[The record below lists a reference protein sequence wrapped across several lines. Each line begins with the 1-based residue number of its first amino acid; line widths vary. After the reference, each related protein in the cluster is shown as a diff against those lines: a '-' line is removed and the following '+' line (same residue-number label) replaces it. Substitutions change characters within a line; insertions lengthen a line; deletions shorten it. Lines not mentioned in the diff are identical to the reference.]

1 MKPHG
6 KGRWDSL
13 YFDYP
18 VFTAPP
24 REGLAL
30 SAPVTIVGAGPIGMI
45 AALTLAHHGQ
55 PSVIVDDKH
64 TFNDGSR
71 AICVARSSLVA
82 LQMLGIEAPFLD
94 KALPWHSGRSFFR
107 GKQILEFFMGDSAEE
122 RHRPMYNL
130 EQQYIEKFLHDAV
143 AENPLIDMR
152 WQTACTGLAD
162 LPDGAGNLGGG
173 GGSNGG
179 GDSGGVMLTLT
190 DPQGSY
196 EMRTGWLLAADG
208 ARSPIRAM
216 KGLRLKGQ
224 NFEGRYVIADIQMKN
239 PVPVERFALFDPDA
253 RPGSTVL
260 VHQQPDNIWRIDYQ
274 LRDDENEDEALREE
288 NIRTAVQRVLDECGY
303 SAPWELEW
311 WSIYS
316 ANTLLLD
323 SYRHGRTIFIG
334 DSAHI
339 VPIFGVRGFN
349 NGVLDGV
356 NIGWKLAWYLAGKAD
371 EAILDSYDHERRR
384 ATLDVIEKSGRSAQF
399 MTPRT
404 RGFTIMRDAALSLA
418 LDFPFASQFAN
429 PRNMTH
435 YEYQDSPLTLGFA
448 AQMEDTG
455 LTGRPGGP
463 EKPGTAEPGTAEPGT
478 AAPGAAA
485 PDARIEGRFIMDMFG
500 SGFTLL
506 VFGENTAWA
515 GPDDGMDERMT
526 VIRLA
531 SDSSAARVYGAG
543 DGDTVLIRP
552 DRFIA
557 ARWQD
562 ATPAEIIAA
571 LDRICRGGRAHIT
584 RNVA

>member
-1 MKPHG
+1 MKPQG

-18 VFTAPP
+18 VFAAPP
-24 REGLAL
+24 RAGLAT
-30 SAPVTIVGAGPIGMI
+30 SAEVAIVGAGPIGMI

-55 PSVIVDDKH
+55 SCVIVDDKH

-82 LQMLGIEAPFLD
+82 LQMLGIAAPFLE
-94 KALPWHSGRSFFR
+94 KSLPWQSGRSFFR
-107 GKQILEFFMGDSAEE
+107 GQQILEFFMGDSDEE

-143 AENPLIDMR
+143 AASPLIDMR
-152 WQTACTGLAD
+152 WQTACTGIAD
-162 LPDGAGNLGGG
+162 LPEGDGNGDR
-173 GGSNGG
+173 NGG
-179 GDSGGVMLTLT
+179 VILTLT
-190 DPQGSY
+190 DPEGDY
-196 EMRTGWLLAADG
+196 ELRTDWLLAADG

-224 NFEGRYVIADIQMKN
+224 NFEGRYVIADIQMRN

-260 VHQQPDNIWRIDYQ
+260 VHQQPDDIWRIDYQ
-274 LRDDENEDEALREE
+274 LRDDEDEEDALRED
-288 NIRTAVQRVLDECGY
+288 NIRAAVQRVLDECGY

-311 WSIYS
+311 WSVYS

-323 SYRHGRTIFIG
+323 SYRHGRTLFIG
-334 DSAHI
+334 DAAHI

-356 NIGWKLAWYLAGKAD
+356 NIGWKLAWHLAGKAD

-384 ATLDVIEKSGRSAQF
+384 ATLDVIEKSGKSAQF

-404 RGFTIMRDAALSLA
+404 RGFRIMRDAALSLA

-429 PRNMTH
+429 PRNMTP
-435 YEYQDSPLTLGFA
+435 YDYLDSPLTLADGQDWDSCARQGEAGEGNIWA
-448 AQMEDTG
+448 A
-455 LTGRPGGP
+455 R
-463 EKPGTAEPGTAEPGT
+463 
-478 AAPGAAA
+478 PGAAA
-485 PDARIEGRFIMDMFG
+485 PDARLDDGFLMDRFG
-500 SGFTLL
+500 PGFTLL
-506 VFGENTAWA
+506 AFGESTALE
-515 GPDDGMDERMT
+515 DDTDDRIT

-531 SDSSAARVYGAG
+531 ADSGAARIYGAD
-543 DGDTVLIRP
+543 DGHAVLIRP

-557 ARWQD
+557 ARWHE
-562 ATPAEIIAA
+562 AGPVEITAA
-571 LDRICRGGRAHIT
+571 VDRICGGGQAQRSRSA
-584 RNVA
+584 A

>member
-1 MKPHG
+1 MKPRG
-6 KGRWDSL
+6 KGRWESL

-18 VFTAPP
+18 VFDAPP
-24 REGLAL
+24 RAGLAT
-30 SAPVTIVGAGPIGMI
+30 SAEVTIVGSGPIGMV

-55 PSVIVDDKH
+55 RCVIVDDKH

-82 LQMLGIEAPFLD
+82 MQMLGIEAPFLE
-94 KALPWHSGRSFFR
+94 KSLPWLSGRSFFR
-107 GKQILEFFMGDSAEE
+107 GRQFLEFFMADSPEE

-130 EQQYIEKFLHDAV
+130 EQQYIEKFLYDAV
-143 AENPLIDMR
+143 ADSPLIDMR
-152 WQTACTGLAD
+152 WRTECTGMRETG
-162 LPDGAGNLGGG
+162 DGL
-173 GGSNGG
+173 
-179 GDSGGVMLTLT
+179 VLTLR
-190 DPQGSY
+190 DPEGEY
-196 EMRTGWLLAADG
+196 ELHSGWLLAADG

-224 NFEGRYVIADIQMKN
+224 NFEGRYVIADIQMRN

-260 VHQQPDNIWRIDYQ
+260 LHQQPDDIWRIDYQ
-274 LRDDENEDEALREE
+274 LRDDEDEDEALRED
-288 NIRTAVQRVLDECGY
+288 NIRAAVQRVLDECGY

-311 WSIYS
+311 WSVYS

-356 NIGWKLAWYLAGKAD
+356 NVGWKLAWHLAGKAD

-384 ATLDVIEKSGRSAQF
+384 ATLDVIEKSGKSAQF

-404 RGFTIMRDAALSLA
+404 RGFAIMRDAALSLA
-418 LDFPFASQFAN
+418 LDFPFAGQFAN
-429 PRNMTH
+429 PRNMTP
-435 YEYQDSPLTLGFA
+435 YEYLDSPLTMA
-448 AQMEDTG
+448 DDADWTG
-455 LTGRPGGP
+455 SGRTGYGWKGG
-463 EKPGTAEPGTAEPGT
+463 GVADLSR
-478 AAPGAAA
+478 PGAAA
-485 PDARIEGRFIMDMFG
+485 PDARLETGFLIDRFGRD
-500 SGFTLL
+500 FTLL
-506 VFGENTAWA
+506 AFGETPGLDALA
-515 GPDDGMDERMT
+515 DDRVT

-531 SDSSAARVYGAG
+531 ADSGAARVYGAG
-543 DGDTVLIRP
+543 DGDVVLVRP

-557 ARWQD
+557 ARWRHAGSAD
-562 ATPAEIIAA
+562 VTRAITA
-571 LDRICRGGRAHIT
+571 ICAGGIT
-584 RNVA
+584 RQKRSAA

>member
-24 REGLAL
+24 REGLAR
-30 SAPVTIVGAGPIGMI
+30 SAAVTIVGAGPIGMI

-55 PSVIVDDKH
+55 PTVIVDDKH

-82 LQMLGIEAPFLD
+82 LQMLGIAAPFLE
-94 KALPWHSGRSFFR
+94 KSLAWRSGRSFFR
-107 GKQILEFFMGDSAEE
+107 GRQILEFFMGDSDEE

-143 AENPLIDMR
+143 AASPLIDMR
-152 WQTACTGLAD
+152 WQTACTGVAD
-162 LPDGAGNLGGG
+162 LPGDDGE
-173 GGSNGG
+173 
-179 GDSGGVMLTLT
+179 SGGVMLTLN
-190 DPQGSY
+190 DPNGPY
-196 EMRTGWLLAADG
+196 EMRTDWLLAADG

-260 VHQQPDNIWRIDYQ
+260 VHQQPDDIWRIDYQ
-274 LRDDENEDEALREE
+274 LRDDEDEAEAMAE
-288 NIRTAVQRVLDECGY
+288 ANIRAAVQRVLDECGY
-303 SAPWELEW
+303 TAPWELEW
-311 WSIYS
+311 WSVYS

-356 NIGWKLAWYLAGKAD
+356 NIGWKLAWHLAGKAD

-429 PRNMTH
+429 PRNMTP
-435 YEYQDSPLTLGFA
+435 YEYHDSPLTRQGS
-448 AQMEDTG
+448 E
-455 LTGRPGGP
+455 RPVAERCEGGP
-463 EKPGTAEPGTAEPGT
+463 VA
-478 AAPGAAA
+478 GAAA
-485 PDARIEGRFIMDMFG
+485 PDARFGAGFLIDRFG
-500 SGFTLL
+500 TGFTLL
-506 VFGENTAWA
+506 LFGDRPCEIT
-515 GPDDGMDERMT
+515 DDRVT
-526 VIRLA
+526 SVRVPA
-531 SDSSAARVYGAG
+531 DSGAARVYDAR
-543 DGDTVLIRP
+543 DGDAVLIRP

-557 ARWQD
+557 ARWHN
-562 ATPAEIIAA
+562 AEAGDIIAEM
-571 LDRICRGGRAHIT
+571 DRICHGGRMPADENQM
-584 RNVA
+584 RKSR

>member
-1 MKPHG
+1 MKPQG

-18 VFTAPP
+18 VFAAPP
-24 REGLAL
+24 RAGLAT
-30 SAPVTIVGAGPIGMI
+30 SAEVAIVGAGPIGMI

-55 PSVIVDDKH
+55 SCVIVDDKH

-82 LQMLGIEAPFLD
+82 LQMLGIAAPFLE
-94 KALPWHSGRSFFR
+94 KSLPWQSGRSFFR
-107 GKQILEFFMGDSAEE
+107 GQQILEFFMGDSDEE

-143 AENPLIDMR
+143 AASPLIDMR
-152 WQTACTGLAD
+152 WQTACTGIAD
-162 LPDGAGNLGGG
+162 LPEGDGNGDR
-173 GGSNGG
+173 NGG
-179 GDSGGVMLTLT
+179 VILTLT
-190 DPQGSY
+190 DPEGDY
-196 EMRTGWLLAADG
+196 ELRTDWLLAADG

-224 NFEGRYVIADIQMKN
+224 NFEGRYVIADIQMRN

-260 VHQQPDNIWRIDYQ
+260 VHQQPDDIWRIDYQ
-274 LRDDENEDEALREE
+274 LRDDEDEEDALRED
-288 NIRTAVQRVLDECGY
+288 NIRAAVQRVLDECGY

-311 WSIYS
+311 WSVYS

-323 SYRHGRTIFIG
+323 SYRHGRTLFIG
-334 DSAHI
+334 DAAHI

-356 NIGWKLAWYLAGKAD
+356 NIGWKLAWHLAGKAD

-384 ATLDVIEKSGRSAQF
+384 ATLDVIEKSGKSAQF

-404 RGFTIMRDAALSLA
+404 RGFRIMRDAALSLA

-429 PRNMTH
+429 PRNMTP
-435 YEYQDSPLTLGFA
+435 YDYLDSPLTLADGQDWDGGARQGEAGEGNIWA
-448 AQMEDTG
+448 A
-455 LTGRPGGP
+455 R
-463 EKPGTAEPGTAEPGT
+463 
-478 AAPGAAA
+478 PGAAA
-485 PDARIEGRFIMDMFG
+485 PDARLDDGFLMDRFG
-500 SGFTLL
+500 PGFTLL
-506 VFGENTAWA
+506 AFGESTALE
-515 GPDDGMDERMT
+515 DDTDDRIT

-531 SDSSAARVYGAG
+531 ADSGAARIYGAD
-543 DGDTVLIRP
+543 DGHAVLIRP

-557 ARWQD
+557 ARWHE
-562 ATPAEIIAA
+562 AGPVEITAA
-571 LDRICRGGRAHIT
+571 VDRICGGGQAQRSRSA
-584 RNVA
+584 A

>member
-1 MKPHG
+1 MKPQG
-6 KGRWDSL
+6 KGRWESL

-18 VFTAPP
+18 VFAAPP
-24 REGLAL
+24 RAGLAT
-30 SAPVTIVGAGPIGMI
+30 SAEVTIVGAGPIGMI

-55 PSVIVDDKH
+55 RCVIVDDKH

-82 LQMLGIEAPFLD
+82 MQMLGIAAPFLE
-94 KALPWHSGRSFFR
+94 KALPWRSGRSFFR
-107 GKQILEFFMGDSAEE
+107 GQQILEFFMGDSAEE

-143 AENPLIDMR
+143 AAEPLIDMR
-152 WQTACTGLAD
+152 WQTACTGVAD
-162 LPDGAGNLGGG
+162 LPDGDGE
-173 GGSNGG
+173 SG
-179 GDSGGVMLTLT
+179 GDGVMLTLN
-190 DPQGSY
+190 DPDGSY
-196 EMRTGWLLAADG
+196 ALRTGWLLAADG
-208 ARSPIRAM
+208 ARSPIRGM

-224 NFEGRYVIADIQMKN
+224 NFEGRYVIADIQMHN

-260 VHQQPDNIWRIDYQ
+260 VHQQPDDIWRIDYQ
-274 LRDDENEDEALREE
+274 LRDDEDEDEALREA
-288 NIRTAVQRVLDECGY
+288 NIRAAVQRVLDECGY

-311 WSIYS
+311 WSVYS

-356 NIGWKLAWYLAGKAD
+356 NIGWKLAWHLAGKAD
-371 EAILDSYDHERRR
+371 AAILDSYDHERRR
-384 ATLDVIEKSGRSAQF
+384 ATLDVIEKSGKSAQF

-429 PRNMTH
+429 PRNMTP
-435 YEYQDSPLTLGFA
+435 YEYLDSPLTLAEAGDWPERRDGA
-448 AQMEDTG
+448 A
-455 LTGRPGGP
+455 
-463 EKPGTAEPGTAEPGT
+463 
-478 AAPGAAA
+478 AAAHPGAAA
-485 PDARIEGRFIMDMFG
+485 PDARTETGFLIDRFG

-506 VFGENTAWA
+506 VFGESSALNQPEAEVEMTA
-515 GPDDGMDERMT
+515 DDRIA
-526 VIRLA
+526 VIRLCA
-531 SDSSAARVYGAG
+531 DSGAAHVYGAS
-543 DGDTVLIRP
+543 DGDAVLIRP

-557 ARWQD
+557 ARWHD
-562 ATPAEIIAA
+562 ADAAKVIAA
-571 LDRICRGGRAHIT
+571 VDSICAGGTPQDNRSA
-584 RNVA
+584 A

>member
-24 REGLAL
+24 REGLAT

-82 LQMLGIEAPFLD
+82 MQMLGIEAPFLG
-94 KALPWHSGRSFFR
+94 KALAWHSGRSFFR
-107 GKQILEFFMGDSAEE
+107 GKQILEFFMGDSDEE

-143 AENPLIDMR
+143 AASPLIDMR
-152 WQTACTGLAD
+152 WQTACTGVAD
-162 LPDGAGNLGGG
+162 LPEGAGDGED
-173 GGSNGG
+173 NGA
-179 GDSGGVMLTLT
+179 GVMLTLN
-190 DPQGSY
+190 DPDGPY
-196 EMRTGWLLAADG
+196 EMRTDWLLAADG

-224 NFEGRYVIADIQMKN
+224 NFEGRYVIADIKMTN

-260 VHQQPDNIWRIDYQ
+260 VHQQPDDIWRIDYQ
-274 LRDDENEDEALREE
+274 LRDDEDEDEALREA
-288 NIRTAVQRVLDECGY
+288 NIRAAVQRVLDECGY

-311 WSIYS
+311 WSVYS

-356 NIGWKLAWYLAGKAD
+356 NIGWKLAWHLAGKAD
-371 EAILDSYDHERRR
+371 EALLDSYDHERRR
-384 ATLDVIEKSGRSAQF
+384 ATLDVIEKSGKSAQF

-429 PRNMTH
+429 PRNMTP
-435 YEYQDSPLTLGFA
+435 YEYRDSPLTLAGA
-448 AQMEDTG
+448 NANANACANANASAGADTG
-455 LTGRPGGP
+455 DQADSWDGATG
-463 EKPGTAEPGTAEPGT
+463 
-478 AAPGAAA
+478 AAHPGAAA
-485 PDARIEGRFIMDMFG
+485 PDARMQTGFLMDLFG
-500 SGFTLL
+500 PGFTLL
-506 VFGENTAWA
+506 VFGTSRALTEPDA
-515 GPDDGMDERMT
+515 GKAIEADDQITM
-526 VIRLA
+526 IHLA
-531 SDSSAARVYGAG
+531 ADSGAARVYGAA
-543 DGDTVLIRP
+543 DGDAVLIRP

-557 ARWQD
+557 ARWHD
-562 ATPAEIIAA
+562 AKAAEIIAA
-571 LDRICRGGRAHIT
+571 VDSICAGGRLEDNRSMA
-584 RNVA
+584 